1 MRLILKLVIGFL
13 FLTSIANGS
22 ETQRPLTIIFLDID
36 GVLMDWSSLHQMRAR
51 IGQKAFELFGGGY
64 YTDLQWKTAG
74 SHCFSESAVE
84 NLEKL
89 IERTHEVADVAIV
102 LTSTWR
108 LDCTLDEIKNQM
120 FIVRPFS
127 KLIIDK
133 LPDDDGRRKKRGE
146 EELSPIALLKYGF
159 HLGNRGSQIDY
170 WLRENQGKLNIQNF
184 VIIDDVDDG
193 ISSRFAGNFVKIR
206 EFLSLSEAQN
216 AYEILAGS

>member
-1 MRLILKLVIGFL
+1 MRLILKLVIGFP
-13 FLTSIANGS
+13 FFTSIANGS
-22 ETQRPLTIIFLDID
+22 EAQRPLTIIFLDID
-36 GVLMDWSSLHQMRAR
+36 GVLMDWSSLHQMRAK

-74 SHCFSESAVE
+74 SHFFSESAVE

-102 LTSTWR
+102 LSSTWR
-108 LDCTLDEIKNQM
+108 FDCTVDEIKNKM
-120 FIVRPFS
+120 FAVRLFS

-146 EELSPIALLKYGF
+146 EGLSPIALLKYGF
-159 HLGNRGSQIDY
+159 HLDNRGSQIDY
-170 WLRENQGKLNIQNF
+170 WLRENQENLNVQNF

-193 ISSRFAGNFVKIR
+193 ISSRFADNFVKIR
-206 EFLSLSEAQN
+206 EFLSPSEARK